1 MITINDIKKAQNV
14 IKDVVRKTDLIKSHR
29 LSNQI
34 NSNVYFKCE
43 NLQRTGSFKL
53 RGASNKI
60 YNLSEEEKQ
69 RGVIAS
75 SAGNHAQ
82 GVALSASKN
91 NIKSIVVMPQTAPLA
106 KVAAT
111 KDYGAEVIQEGLVYD
126 DAYKKAMEIQKETN
140 MVFLHPFDDEFV
152 IAGQGTIGLEIYEQL
167 DGNIDTVICPIGGGG
182 LIAGVSLAIKS
193 LNKNIKVI
201 GVQTENI
208 PSMKESIDNN
218 CVTTAFKNTTI
229 ADGIAVKTPGTK
241 TFEIIKDYVDEI
253 LTVSEEEIAQG
264 ILFSMENQ
272 KLLVEGSGAVCTA
285 ALISKKYIPKKDENV
300 VCILSGGNVD
310 INKIYRVI
318 GSALYTEGR
327 RFKFKTEIE
336 DRPGGLAILTKA
348 ISDTNANILSAN
360 LTRLTADATLGS
372 QTVEIV
378 LETFNKEHVET
389 IIDVIEKAGFK
400 IQL

>member
-126 DAYKKAMEIQKETN
+126 DAYNKAMEIQKETN